1 MHDAEGHFITG
12 LFVKV
17 CDTDNRRT
25 RAGLL
30 RAFLVRRNRFWRFL
44 LFSEDI
50 DHRAVAV
57 GSGKKRHLI
66 QLIRLG

>member
-25 RAGLL
+25 CAGLL

-44 LFSEDI
+44 LFSKDI
-50 DHRAVAV
+50 NHRAVAV
-57 GSGKKRHLI
+57 GSSKKRHLI